1 MLKLLKKF
9 CPLVLFTQVLFIYA
23 PKAGGLLFFCHDYSL
38 SVWGNLSKIH
48 VYLGNF
54 TLYYRPVRG
63 QLRAHSYFNSSQ
75 VNRHYIPGL
84 FLFQFINGHL
94 SCFRLLRTVSRLMC
108 FYDFSGKSLIS
119 PKYVFIMLV
128 LRNEEFNLFC

>member
-1 MLKLLKKF
+1 MLLKKL

-23 PKAGGLLFFCHDYSL
+23 SKAGSLLFSAM
-38 SVWGNLSKIH
+38 IR
-48 VYLGNF
+48 VYPFGDIFPKSMFILE
-54 TLYYRPVRG
+54 TLHYITG
-63 QLRAHSYFNSSQ
+63 LFGASYGPIFFNSSQ